1 MTSRRAQET
10 NDIGVKQ
17 RLRQALAG
25 LKAIDGSPMPTA
37 KALCDL
43 ANVSRNAL
51 YRYHPDV
58 LLELYRLQQRRKRPG
73 DSPAATAD
81 LKRLRHDNAELRAQV
96 TMIAAL
102 VDHYFAAWTECR
114 ELLERRD
121 REIANLR
128 RSATRN
134 VVSITRK

>member
-1 MTSRRAQET
+1 MASRRAQET
-10 NDIGVKQ
+10 SDIGVKQ
-17 RLRQALAG
+17 RLRQALVE
-25 LKAIDGSPMPTA
+25 LKAIDGSPGPTA

-51 YRYHPDV
+51 YRYHHDV
-58 LLELYRLQQRRKRPG
+58 LLELYRVQQRLKRPAA
-73 DSPAATAD
+73 SPASTAD
-81 LKRLRHDNAELRAQV
+81 LRRLRDDNAELRAQV

-128 RSATRN
+128 RNAAQN
-134 VVSITRK
+134 VVSIARK